1 MEDQFKTFAQDLD
14 IMSAQIKVLSDH
26 LQVLAERQRQLNT
39 LRAEIQF
46 LQTIIDEQRR
56 HA

>member
-14 IMSAQIKVLSDH
+14 MMSAQIKVLSDH